1 MEKVTILV
9 IEDEAKIADLIKI
22 YLERE
27 GYLAF
32 IVSDGN
38 QALDAFKEH
47 QPDLVILDLMLP
59 GLDGLEVCRLI
70 RQISTV
76 PVLILTAKDEETD
89 KIIGLSIGA
98 DDYITKPFSPKEL
111 VARVKAH
118 LRRAKYWHLTKEEI
132 LGDERLK
139 INTGTRQVWLNG
151 TEIKLTALEFDL
163 LSTLMSSPGRVFTRE
178 QLLDLVWGV
187 NYVGDPRVVDV
198 HIGNIRKKVE
208 KDPSSPQLIKTV
220 RDVGYKFES
229 LK

>member
-1 MEKVTILV
+1 MEKVTILL

-27 GYLAF
+27 GYSVF
-32 IVSDGN
+32 IVSDGS
-38 QALDAFKEH
+38 QAVDAFKEH

-118 LRRAKYWHLTKEEI
+118 LRRCKYWHLQKEEI

-151 TEIKLTALEFDL
+151 TEIKLTALEFEL

-208 KDPSSPQLIKTV
+208 KDPSSPRLIKTV

>member
-1 MEKVTILV
+1 MTVLV
-9 IEDEAKIADLIKI
+9 VEDESKIADLIKI

-27 GYLAF
+27 GYSVY
-32 IVSDGN
+32 IVAEGGEVLN
-38 QALDAFKEH
+38 AFKEYR
-47 QPDLVILDLMLP
+47 PDLVILDLMLP
-59 GLDGLEVCRLI
+59 VLDGLEVCRLI

-76 PVLILTAKDEETD
+76 PILILTAKDEETD
-89 KIIGLSIGA
+89 KVIGLSIGA

-118 LRRAKYWHLTKEEI
+118 LRRSKYWHVQKEEI
-132 LGDERLK
+132 LGDDRLK
-139 INTGTRQVWLNG
+139 IDTGSRQVWRNG
-151 TEIKLTALEFDL
+151 FEIKLTALEFDL
-163 LSTLMSSPGRVFTRE
+163 LVTLVSSPGRVFTRE

-198 HIGNIRKKVE
+198 HIGNIRKKIE
-208 KDPSSPQLIKTV
+208 KDPSSPELIKTV